1 MRIFNFV
8 WIILIIV
15 ASGCVSVSL
24 PGDKIVHASGVTFEA
39 PPSPFKKAKNGT
51 DASWL
56 SERTGN
62 SIAYVSACDAKA
74 EVPLTQL
81 ESSALASLDKAEVV
95 SATEALFQGR
105 AARMTMAS
113 GILDGI
119 PMRISLLV
127 FKKNNCD
134 YTLIYGGV
142 AKQFDSELQ
151 YFENFKRNFKVP

>member
-1 MRIFNFV
+1 MRIFNFA
-8 WIILIIV
+8 WIILLM

-24 PGDKIVHASGVTFEA
+24 SGDKTVPASGVAFEA
-39 PPSPFKKAKNGT
+39 PPSPFKKAKNTT

-62 SIAYVSACDAKA
+62 SIAYVSACDGKA

-81 ESSALASLDKAEVV
+81 ESFALASLDTAEVV
-95 SATEALFQGR
+95 SSSETLFQGR
-105 AARMTMAS
+105 AARTTTANGS
-113 GILDGI
+113 LDGI
-119 PMRISLLV
+119 PMRMSLLV